1 VLESVSF
8 VQPNLEVVVR
18 SLWEQVTDISP
29 TSPKLGTEPQK
40 RIFLHLDY
48 ILSPEKQESVDT
60 YQEQLESLWHRH
72 EGGIV
77 QFKYWIGIRGK
88 KSSANRVPRLPAL
101 RATRQVHERLWY
113 RPKGEFGWH
122 NYRLDR
128 IASKRLTVLG
138 LGRPQRS
145 QTPQRTLAHR
155 SATDLRRR

>member
-1 VLESVSF
+1 LRLRERESTSAAQSQNYPLPLSPIAQPSALLIYLSRKRGRLLRVLESVSF

-29 TSPKLGTEPQK
+29 TSPKLEPNRK
-40 RIFLHLDY
+40 NESSFTLDY

-113 RPKGEFGWH
+113 RPK
-122 NYRLDR
+122 R
-128 IASKRLTVLG
+128 
-138 LGRPQRS
+138 
-145 QTPQRTLAHR
+145 
-155 SATDLRRR
+155 